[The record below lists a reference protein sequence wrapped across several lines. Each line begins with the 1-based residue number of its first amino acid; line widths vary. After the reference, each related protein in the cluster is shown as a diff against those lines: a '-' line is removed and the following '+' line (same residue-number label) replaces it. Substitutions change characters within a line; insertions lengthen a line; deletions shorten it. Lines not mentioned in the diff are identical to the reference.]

1 MKFTSAYLK
10 TLLIALFFLGMSSKT
25 WAQDTLSTSDWQVDL
40 RFLQKTVH
48 TSYPFLFKKVTAKK
62 FDAEVEKFY
71 EEIPDLEAHEIKVG
85 MARMVSLFAYGHT
98 QIPFSTIAKEAV
110 LPVNLYHFKEGV
122 FVEGVRRGD
131 EKALGAKVLQVAGTA
146 VTEALKAVRPVVPVE
161 NDQYFKAYG
170 LRFLTV
176 PSVLHAQGV
185 IADIS
190 DSITLTLE
198 KEGVVFDHTFT
209 AVPLSELS
217 RDYCLTIPNE
227 TWISVRPQDETPLYL
242 KQLNEK
248 FYFFEF
254 LPESKTLYVR
264 QSSVFNDDK
273 ESLQDFYTR
282 LFEFIDTNA
291 VEKLVYDVRLNGGG
305 NNFNNKPFIKGIM
318 ARPKINTRGKF
329 FYIIGRNTFSACQNL
344 TNEIENYTEAIIV
357 GEPTSENKNFYGDAR
372 RVRLPNSGIN
382 AYLSHAWW
390 QDFAAW
396 DTSDWTLPHIA
407 VEMGFADYIA
417 NEDPVLEA
425 AMNYTE
431 TGFILDPLDHL
442 TQLFVAGKFEQLRSD
457 GKRIAQDPAY
467 KYYDFKEE
475 FSTAGYRLLQGGNVE
490 GGLFVLELITEYYP
504 DSVGALFNLA
514 TAQEQAKQ
522 VDKAKESYKKLL
534 ALDSNSPMVQAARN
548 NLENLEKQ

>member
-122 FVEGVRRGD
+122 FVEGVRKGD

-390 QDFAAW
+390 QDFAPW

>member
-390 QDFAAW
+390 QDFAPW

>member
-122 FVEGVRRGD
+122 FVEGVRKGD

-390 QDFAAW
+390 QDFAPW

-425 AMNYTE
+425 ALNYTE

-522 VDKAKESYKKLL
+522 VDKAKESYNKLL